1 MGPMVKMVDKHR
13 ATNATLTKIGLPWQK
28 KRILGH
34 LGPFWEGTN
43 FGPYHVPN
51 IEEQSADFWPF

>member
-1 MGPMVKMVDKHR
+1 MVDKHR